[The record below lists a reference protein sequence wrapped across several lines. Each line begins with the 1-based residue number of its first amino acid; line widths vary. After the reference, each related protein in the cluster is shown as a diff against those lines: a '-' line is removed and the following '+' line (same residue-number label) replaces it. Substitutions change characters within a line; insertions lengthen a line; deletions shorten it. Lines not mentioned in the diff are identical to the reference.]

1 MIYENGLNNA
11 RVGCTLA
18 NEDVTELFVLEMYLL
33 ESHEVELDEAKM
45 FWRRV
50 VCAFCLHILTLVDA
64 NLKLGHEF
72 YEYSPLCLIQKT
84 NFDSL
89 EKCANTFCPIF
100 WNPNIR
106 IHYLY
111 KYILNMSS

>member
-45 FWRRV
+45 F
-50 VCAFCLHILTLVDA
+50 
-64 NLKLGHEF
+64 
-72 YEYSPLCLIQKT
+72 
-84 NFDSL
+84 
-89 EKCANTFCPIF
+89 
-100 WNPNIR
+100 
-106 IHYLY
+106 
-111 KYILNMSS
+111 